1 MTEAD
6 RRFRKNLVAV
16 CLVAAPL
23 LIGIGELIASGLYD
37 GDDEAKYLANIAEN
51 ETRYYVGNM
60 VSIAGAFCLP
70 IAMLGLAHLVR
81 VRKRIFGTIAGA
93 VALVAAFGM
102 PGAWLGGTII
112 EYIAAQQSDR
122 VAMAALLKD
131 MESDAAIPIFIVWIG
146 FMLGLILLGIG
157 LMLARTVPRWMGAGV
172 IVSVVALFMSE
183 GDVGTAIASA
193 VIVAAWGAI
202 GWSIWKRTPA
212 QWENGELPDG
222 DPAVA
227 HASPAPAGA

>member
-23 LIGIGELIASGLYD
+23 LIGIGELISSGLYD
-37 GDDEAKYLANIAEN
+37 GDDEAKYLANIADN
-51 ETRYYVGNM
+51 EARYYVGNM
-60 VSIAGAFCLP
+60 VSIAGAFCIP

-93 VALVAAFGM
+93 IALVAAFGM

-112 EYIAAQQSDR
+112 EYIAAQQADR
-122 VAMAALLKD
+122 AAMAALLSD
-131 MESDAAIPIFIVWIG
+131 MESSAAIPVFVVWVG
-146 FMLGLILLGIG
+146 FMVGLILLGIG
-157 LMLARTVPRWMGAGV
+157 LILARTVPRWMGAGV

-183 GDVGTAIASA
+183 GDVGSAIASA

-202 GWSIWKRTPA
+202 GWSIWKRTPE
-212 QWENGELPDG
+212 QWENGALPDVEP
-222 DPAVA
+222 PASRA
-227 HASPAPAGA
+227 APAPAAA